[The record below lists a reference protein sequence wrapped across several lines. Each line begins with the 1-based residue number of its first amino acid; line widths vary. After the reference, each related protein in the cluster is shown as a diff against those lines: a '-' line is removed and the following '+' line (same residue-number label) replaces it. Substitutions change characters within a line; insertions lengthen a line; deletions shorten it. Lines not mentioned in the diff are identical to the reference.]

1 MNPLLDV
8 AVIGALLG
16 AEFLLSAQ
24 LRSRAWVRPPR
35 LP

>member
-1 MNPLLDV
+1 MNPLIDV

-16 AEFLLSAQ
+16 AEFLLSG
-24 LRSRAWVRPPR
+24 RGPWVRPPR